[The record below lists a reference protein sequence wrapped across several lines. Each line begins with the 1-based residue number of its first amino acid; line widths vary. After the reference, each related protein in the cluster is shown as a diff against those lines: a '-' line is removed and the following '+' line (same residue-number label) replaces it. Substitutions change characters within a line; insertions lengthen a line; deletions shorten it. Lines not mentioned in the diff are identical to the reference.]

1 MTTAALIPA
10 HNEIR
15 TIRPL
20 IEAVRDQVD
29 IVIVV
34 DDGSTDGTGQAV
46 SDLDIRLIRHASPGG
61 KAAALASGFAAALEA
76 GADRIATLDGDG
88 QHDPDELGRLLAAA
102 DDHPDHLV
110 VGARLRQRHRQPG
123 IRRFA
128 NRFADFWI
136 GWASGQRLPDS
147 QSGYRVYPRGLIER
161 VRPSTA
167 RRHGF
172 VYETAMLIDG
182 ARAGFPA
189 LAVPIDSIYRE
200 EARPSYFRPGKDVW
214 EIFWFVAWRIVLAG
228 FYPQGLW
235 RMITRPARF
244 AAGATEQ
251 HPQADR

>member
-1 MTTAALIPA
+1 MTTAAVIPA

-20 IEAVRDQVD
+20 IEAMLGRVD
-29 IVIVV
+29 AIIVV
-34 DDGSTDGTGQAV
+34 DDGSTDGTGEAI
-46 SDLDIRLIRHASPGG
+46 SDLDIQVIRHAAAGG

-76 GADRIATLDGDG
+76 GAEQVATLDGDG
-88 QHDPDELGRLLAAA
+88 QHDPGELGRLLAAA
-102 DDHPDHLV
+102 ADHPGHLV

-128 NRFADFWI
+128 NRCADFWI

-167 RRHGF
+167 ARHGF

-182 ARAGFPA
+182 ARAGYPA
-189 LAVPIDSIYRE
+189 LAVPIDSIYSE
-200 EARPSYFRPGKDVW
+200 AARPSYFRPGKDVW
-214 EIFWFVAWRIVLAG
+214 EILRFVARRMARRG
-228 FYPQGLW
+228 FYPRGLW
-235 RMITRPARF
+235 RMITRPACF
-244 AAGATEQ
+244 AGDGHDQ
-251 HPQADR
+251 MPG